1 RGTALVLA
9 NFMLV
14 VSFDKAFFG
23 PPAAGVPIVLQR
35 AEHFQIGQSKFR
47 QQKLRRKKRREMGEL
62 NQRGTNGARIGRGVI
77 RYENALH
84 PCLAIRDVRFRSDG
98 EETGASTSSEVRT
111 STLGGGV
118 AVDDAVIDVGEANL
132 SSLDDGDV
140 DEARSSGGLTGGLED
155 GEGGGG
161 ASGDLVELLGAD
173 GADVVNAD
181 AKGEDVFSLSAIKCD
196 VMIACAGGV
205 ACADSLCEKRPVFSL
220 SNRRRFDTKLLYKNQ
235 FQLNL
240 SNGAVL
246 NKMEPLE
253 ECHVA
258 ANKWVIWFS
267 YKIEE
272 DKDADLRNGER
283 DRERGKREEGR

>member
-35 AEHFQIGQSKFR
+35 AEHFRIGQSKFR
-47 QQKLRRKKRREMGEL
+47 QQKLRRK
-62 NQRGTNGARIGRGVI
+62 
-77 RYENALH
+77 NALH

-111 STLGGGV
+111 CLIWMTKMLSTLGGGV
-118 AVDDAVIDVGEANL
+118 AVDDGVINVGEANL

-155 GEGGGG
+155 VEGGGG

-181 AKGEDVFSLSAIKCD
+181 VKGEDVFSLSAIKCD

-205 ACADSLCEKRPVFSL
+205 ACADSLCKKRPNASP
-220 SNRRRFDTKLLYKNQ
+220 S
-235 FQLNL
+235 
-240 SNGAVL
+240 L
-246 NKMEPLE
+246 NKS
-253 ECHVA
+253 
-258 ANKWVIWFS
+258 F
-267 YKIEE
+267 
-272 DKDADLRNGER
+272 RNM
-283 DRERGKREEGR
+283 